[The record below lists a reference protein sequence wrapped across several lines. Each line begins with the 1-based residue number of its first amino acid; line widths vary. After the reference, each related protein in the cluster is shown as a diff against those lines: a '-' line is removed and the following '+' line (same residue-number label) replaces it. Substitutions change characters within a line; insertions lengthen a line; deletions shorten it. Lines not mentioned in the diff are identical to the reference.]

1 MTLDNNQSLVKTMS
15 IFLIPLLLS
24 NILQSIGQLVS
35 IVLVGRWIGEDA
47 VAAISA
53 FFPLFFLLVSFS
65 IGIGSGSSILIG
77 QAYGAKNEQK
87 LKEIIGTTLSFTFLI
102 GVSLAIIGGFFATD
116 ILNLMGTPANI
127 VEESAAYARILFI
140 SMPILFLYFV
150 YTTFL
155 RGTGDSKT
163 PFYFL
168 MISTAT
174 NILMLPILLFGW
186 LGLPAFGLYGAAYAS
201 VISTIVTF
209 IILHIYLYKTNHPL
223 RIDASVRKHLLMKG
237 DLLKTLLKLSIPSS
251 INMILI
257 SLSEIAV
264 ISFVNDYGSQA
275 TAAYGVVNQVVSYVQ
290 MPAVSLGIAVSIF
303 AAQFI
308 GAGNMN
314 RLKDVIKIGLG
325 LNFAIG
331 GCIIIFVYIFAPQI
345 LSIFLTDPKTID
357 IAYSLVVITL
367 WSYLIFGTAQ
377 IVAATMRASGTVLW
391 PTIFSICSIWL
402 VEVPVA
408 YVLSH
413 YTSLGIK
420 GIWIGYPAAFFVNLL
435 LQYSYYQLV
444 WKKKQIVSLVQS

>member
-209 IILHIYLYKTNHPL
+209 IILHIYLYKTKHPL
-223 RIDASVRKHLLMKG
+223 RIDASVRNHLLMKG

-444 WKKKQIVSLVQS
+444 WKKKQIVALVQS

>member
-209 IILHIYLYKTNHPL
+209 IILHIYLYKTKHPL
-223 RIDASVRKHLLMKG
+223 RIDASVRKHLSMKG

>member
-1 MTLDNNQSLVKTMS
+1 MTLDNNQSLVKNMS

-47 VAAISA
+47 VAAVSA

-209 IILHIYLYKTNHPL
+209 IILHIYLYKTKHPL
-223 RIDASVRKHLLMKG
+223 RIDASVRKHLSMKG

-331 GCIIIFVYIFAPQI
+331 GCIIIFVYMFAPQI

-435 LQYSYYQLV
+435 LQYTYYQLV
-444 WKKKQIVSLVQS
+444 WKKKQIVALVQS